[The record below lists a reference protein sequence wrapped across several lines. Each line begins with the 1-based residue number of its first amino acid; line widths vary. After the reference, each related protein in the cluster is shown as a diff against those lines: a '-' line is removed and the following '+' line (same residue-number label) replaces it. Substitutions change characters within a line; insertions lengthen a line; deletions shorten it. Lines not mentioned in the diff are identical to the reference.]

1 MLIAVWKG
9 HPHPLGHV
17 HQLYLTFKSLW
28 GSAMPCLFLQSD
40 RKSLVLDIQQPNWSM
55 PHFVHLWFL
64 VKLLSWCPGMQC
76 WCSRK
81 WGWVPG
87 SWARLTPGKLP
98 FHFDHEASTV
108 WAEPCSTAIALEL
121 LPLGRINCIICST
134 HWLTNDPGAQK
145 IFIWGQLSLPKAFG
159 KRAQTDRFHRLT
171 EWAGE
176 QEIDWKPSPLKTFVF

>member
-1 MLIAVWKG
+1 MVLCLVMLIAVWKG

-81 WGWVPG
+81 
-87 SWARLTPGKLP
+87 
-98 FHFDHEASTV
+98 
-108 WAEPCSTAIALEL
+108 
-121 LPLGRINCIICST
+121 
-134 HWLTNDPGAQK
+134 
-145 IFIWGQLSLPKAFG
+145 
-159 KRAQTDRFHRLT
+159 
-171 EWAGE
+171 
-176 QEIDWKPSPLKTFVF
+176 